1 MAFLVE
7 FNELK
12 SSLESTVA
20 KNPVLL
26 KEQEFFVFS
35 NINATKNRIFRSC
48 LGDETAFA
56 KFTEIIERLIS
67 TGNSH
72 EVFMTDSFACAEDY
86 DYNSKMT
93 ASFVASI
100 KDMAPVEIM
109 DYSDNFNISYDI
121 YSEVLTA
128 YESNGKPNM
137 IFEVMQKDM
146 QYHIDKIYL
155 SNVKIILRILSAYK
169 NTVDLT
175 VKDLFSEGTLGLR
188 RAIEL
193 FNCNLGI
200 KFSTYASQWIKASIN
215 RAIADKD
222 SLIRIPVNVRE
233 QSKEVERIRK
243 ELRTRLN
250 RDPLEEEIIVHMK
263 KKVSSLSNLDVSFAY
278 YQIDTDAKFNDNSNP
293 KSIGASFEDNLIDGY
308 ILDESDNVTIKDL
321 RSLIREYVNTVDNDA
336 EQYYLKYHFGINQNS
351 EIKSKEEI
359 ITELNI
365 QPNEYDRI
373 RKKAISNLKR
383 VLGKNKT
390 LIEAYAIETGW
401 ESHSN
406 LEF

>member
-1 MAFLVE
+1 M
-7 FNELK
+7 
-12 SSLESTVA
+12 TR
-20 KNPVLL
+20 
-26 KEQEFFVFS
+26 EQ
-35 NINATKNRIFRSC
+35 
-48 LGDETAFA
+48 
-56 KFTEIIERLIS
+56 IIE
-67 TGNSH
+67 
-72 EVFMTDSFACAEDY
+72 
-86 DYNSKMT
+86 
-93 ASFVASI
+93 
-100 KDMAPVEIM
+100 
-109 DYSDNFNISYDI
+109 YSDNFNVSYDI
-121 YSEVLTA
+121 YREVLTA
-128 YESNGKPNM
+128 YESNGTPNM
-137 IFEVMQKDM
+137 IFNVMQKDM

-155 SNVKIILRILSAYK
+155 SNVKIILRILSSYK

-193 FNCNLGI
+193 FNCSLGI

-233 QSKEVERIRK
+233 QAKEVEKIRK
-243 ELRTRLN
+243 ELRHRLN
-250 RDPLEEEIIVHMK
+250 RDPMEEEIIVHMK

-278 YQIDTDAKFNDNSNP
+278 YQIDTDARFHEHKNQQSV
-293 KSIGASFEDNLIDGY
+293 GASFEDNLIDNY
-308 ILDESDNVTIKDL
+308 IIDESDNVTIKDL
-321 RSLIREYVNTVDNDA
+321 RSLIRNYVESVNNDA
-336 EQYYLKYHFGINQNS
+336 EQYYLKYHFGINPRS

-373 RKKAISNLKR
+373 RKKAIANLKK

-390 LIEAYAIETGW
+390 LLDAYAIDTGW